1 MKKITIIAN
10 ALLFIVLT
18 ILFIYSISLPDSS
31 SKKTFFIVLAS
42 ILSIFYSMLLFFTS
56 SFFIII
62 KLKAYDHME
71 RWIRDLRR
79 IELSSNLRLYDVM
92 KKEIKEMDNKEI
104 DIEIS
109 STFFL
114 FMKEQ
119 KIKKMKYFNKKIVLN
134 SILNFEESLKNGFKI
149 NKNETLKQRLRK
161 NKIRLN
167 QEEFNAFVLYFLFE
181 YFTKYGNY
189 IENNTLYTKYCNK
202 LI

>member
-1 MKKITIIAN
+1 
-10 ALLFIVLT
+10 
-18 ILFIYSISLPDSS
+18 
-31 SKKTFFIVLAS
+31 
-42 ILSIFYSMLLFFTS
+42 MLLFFAS

-92 KKEIKEMDNKEI
+92 KKEINSNKEI

-119 KIKKMKYFNKKIVLN
+119 KTK
-134 SILNFEESLKNGFKI
+134 
-149 NKNETLKQRLRK
+149 K
-161 NKIRLN
+161 NKIL
-167 QEEFNAFVLYFLFE
+167 
-181 YFTKYGNY
+181 
-189 IENNTLYTKYCNK
+189 
-202 LI
+202 

>member
-92 KKEIKEMDNKEI
+92 KKEINSNKEI

-119 KIKKMKYFNKKIVLN
+119 KTRKIKYFNKKIILN
-134 SILNFEESLKNGFKI
+134 SILNFEKSLKNGFKI
-149 NKNETLKQRLRK
+149 SKNETLRQRLIK
-161 NKIRLN
+161 HKIKLN
-167 QEEFNAFVLYFLFE
+167 QEEFNNFVLYFLFE